1 MNDCCTSTSS
11 RNKVTAA
18 FAETLPSYVVRP
30 GVTFPDWSAV
40 SSPVVKEALLAMV
53 STDHVLNR
61 WSGYEAATDRIRV
74 ALLQLYA
81 EDGRAPAIDVLAQ
94 RAGLSETAI
103 RSLLQ
108 ELRRRDLV
116 VLDGERIV
124 GAYPFTDQDTG
135 HRVTLDGRVLNAMCA
150 VDALGIGAMTGRDIA
165 IASRCRHCGTP
176 IRIITQDRGRA
187 LADVAPGTAVVWLSV
202 RYEGG
207 CAANS
212 LCTATSF
219 FCSDDHLAA
228 WHRERS
234 ADEPGFRLSIEE
246 ALEAGR
252 AIFGPSL
259 AGIDAIAG
267 HGSDA
272 TETRDEPQSWG
283 DAASQDRPATH
294 RRVGTNGR
302 NNGSY
307 DLAVIGAGS
316 AGFSAAITAADQGAQ
331 VALIGGGT
339 IGGTCVNIGCV
350 PSKTLIRAA
359 ETLHNA
365 RVAARFA
372 GIEAEAELT
381 DWQQTIRQKNALV
394 SELRQAKYVDLLPAY
409 NGIAYREGPARV
421 VDGGVAVDGTL
432 VPAGKIIIAT
442 GARPAIPAIA
452 GIETVPYLT
461 STTALDLEELP
472 RSLLVIGG
480 GYIGAE
486 LAQMFAR
493 AGVHVT
499 LVCRSRLLPEAEPEI
514 GAALTGYFEEE
525 GITVVPGIAYRAIRK
540 TEGGVSLTVAR
551 DGQEIAIDADH
562 VLITTGRAPN
572 IEDLGLAERGIAITP
587 KGIVVDDRMRT
598 TKAGVYAA
606 GDVTGRDQFVYMAA
620 YGAKLAAKNALNGDS
635 VRYDNSAM
643 PAIVF
648 TDPQVASVG
657 LTEAAARVAGHHVR
671 VSTIGLDQVPR
682 ALAAR
687 DTRGLIKLVAD
698 AASGRLLGAHIL
710 APEGADSIQTAALA
724 IHQGMTVDDLAD
736 AIFPYLTTVE
746 GLKLAA
752 LAFDKDVAK
761 LSCCAG

>member
-1 MNDCCTSTSS
+1 MNDCCASSSS
-11 RNKVTAA
+11 RDKVTAA
-18 FAETLPSYVVRP
+18 SAESLPSYVVRP
-30 GVTFPDWSAV
+30 GVTFPDWSVV

-53 STDHVLNR
+53 GSDHVLNR
-61 WSGYEAATDRIRV
+61 WSGYDPATDRVRV
-74 ALLQLYA
+74 ALLQFYA
-81 EDGRAPAIDVLAQ
+81 EHGRAPATGVLAE
-94 RAGLSETAI
+94 RAGLSEAAI
-103 RSLLQ
+103 PPLLE

-116 VLDGERIV
+116 VLDGNKIV
-124 GAYPFTDQDTG
+124 GAYPFTDRDTG
-135 HRVTLDGRVLNAMCA
+135 HRVAVDGRILNAMCA
-150 VDALGIGAMTGRDIA
+150 VDALGIGAMLDRDIT
-165 IASRCRHCGTP
+165 IASRCRHCGAP
-176 IRIITQDRGRA
+176 IRIATRDRG
-187 LADVAPGTAVVWLSV
+187 LGVAQVSPVTAVVWLSV

-207 CAANS
+207 CAASS

-228 WHRERS
+228 WRQEHS
-234 ADEPGFRLSIEE
+234 ADKPGFRLSMEE

-259 AGIDAIAG
+259 AGLDIAPR
-267 HGSDA
+267 SPV
-272 TETRDEPQSWG
+272 EPTLRST
-283 DAASQDRPATH
+283 AMTDRPV
-294 RRVGTNGR
+294 RKNRGNG
-302 NNGSY
+302 GAY
-307 DLAVIGAGS
+307 DLIVIGAGS

-331 VALIGGGT
+331 VALIGSGT

-365 RVAARFA
+365 RAAARFA
-372 GIEAEAELT
+372 GITAEAELT
-381 DWQQTIRQKNALV
+381 DWRGTVRQKDALV
-394 SELRQAKYVDLLPAY
+394 SDLRQAKYVDLLPAY
-409 NGIAYREGPARV
+409 NGIAYREGPARL
-421 VDGGVAVDGTL
+421 VDGGVAVDGTR

-442 GARPAIPAIA
+442 GARPAVPTIP
-452 GIETVPYLT
+452 GIDTVPYLT
-461 STTALDLEELP
+461 STTALDLEALP

-493 AGVHVT
+493 AGVKVT
-499 LVCRSRLLPEAEPEI
+499 LVCRSRLLPDAEPEI
-514 GAALTGYFEEE
+514 GAALTKYFEEE

-540 TEGGVSLTVAR
+540 TEGGVSLDVTR
-551 DGQEIAIDADH
+551 DGQDMAIDADQ

-572 IEDLGLAERGIAITP
+572 IEGLGLAEHGVALSP
-587 KGIVVDDRMRT
+587 KGGVIVDDRMRT

-620 YGAKLAAKNALNGDS
+620 YGAKLAARNALNGDS
-635 VRYDNSAM
+635 LRYDNSAM
-643 PAIVF
+643 PAVVF

-657 LTEAAARVAGHHVR
+657 LTEAAARTAGHAVR

-698 AASGRLLGAHIL
+698 ASSGRLLGAHIL

-724 IHQGMTVDDLAD
+724 IRQGLTVDDLAD
-736 AIFPYLTTVE
+736 TIFPYLTTVE

-752 LAFDKDVAK
+752 LSFSKDVAK